1 MPRRS
6 ALVFMFLPLAV
17 ALVGC
22 GDDAGTATPETATGR
37 TLYVKASG
45 MVQKL
50 GIT

>member
-1 MPRRS
+1 MLRRTS
-6 ALVFMFLPLAV
+6 LVFLLLPL

-22 GDDAGTATPETATGR
+22 GDHAETTTPESAAAQ